1 MRLAGLEDF
10 RESTRYSEINY
21 YLHFKQLS
29 CKFCGETNLLN
40 ILLIHCSA
48 IADLTSMALG
58 RSLVGGVHTNDN
70 DGVSL
75 VLWDTSGQNED
86 ININETLLQK
96 SKGYTML
103 EDEAK
108 SIHSSMP
115 SLEQSPDSQSSLI
128 NLNAKTIEKSPP
140 MDNPLQHND
149 ISSTSELAGSGPARN
164 MVSVTQAKVEPASDI
179 RELMRMD
186 LSSFKPLTRAVL
198 PDAEDFFDVTITLAG
213 SPSNFTV
220 SFTPS
225 ILQYTSF
232 NNSNCED
239 SNRRRKISIRS
250 SLIMRESP

>member
-1 MRLAGLEDF
+1 
-10 RESTRYSEINY
+10 
-21 YLHFKQLS
+21 
-29 CKFCGETNLLN
+29 
-40 ILLIHCSA
+40 
-48 IADLTSMALG
+48 MALG

-115 SLEQSPDSQSSLI
+115 SLEQSPEAQSSVI
-128 NLNAKTIEKSPP
+128 NLNSKNIEKSPSKG
-140 MDNPLQHND
+140 NPLQHND
-149 ISSTSELAGSGPARN
+149 ISSTSELARSGPARN
-164 MVSVTQAKVEPASDI
+164 MISASQTKAEPASDI

-220 SFTPS
+220 SMAPRV
-225 ILQYTSF
+225 L
-232 NNSNCED
+232 
-239 SNRRRKISIRS
+239 
-250 SLIMRESP
+250 

>member
-1 MRLAGLEDF
+1 
-10 RESTRYSEINY
+10 
-21 YLHFKQLS
+21 
-29 CKFCGETNLLN
+29 
-40 ILLIHCSA
+40 
-48 IADLTSMALG
+48 MALG

-115 SLEQSPDSQSSLI
+115 SLEQSPDSPNS
-128 NLNAKTIEKSPP
+128 KTSEKSPP
-140 MDNPLQHND
+140 KDNPLQHND
-149 ISSTSELAGSGPARN
+149 ISSTSELAQSGPARN
-164 MVSVTQAKVEPASDI
+164 MISAIQRKAEPASDI

-220 SFTPS
+220 SMAPTA
-225 ILQYTSF
+225 L
-232 NNSNCED
+232 
-239 SNRRRKISIRS
+239 
-250 SLIMRESP
+250 

>member
-1 MRLAGLEDF
+1 MLQQ
-10 RESTRYSEINY
+10 I
-21 YLHFKQLS
+21 
-29 CKFCGETNLLN
+29 KFCGETNLLN
-40 ILLIHCSA
+40 ILLIHSSA

-220 SFTPS
+220 SFTPR

-232 NNSNCED
+232 GLEKVLTIPTVMILTD
-239 SNRRRKISIRS
+239 DVKF
-250 SLIMRESP
+250 LLGPAL

>member
-1 MRLAGLEDF
+1 MFIAYILNN
-10 RESTRYSEINY
+10 SSSVV
-21 YLHFKQLS
+21 KQI
-29 CKFCGETNLLN
+29 CQIF
-40 ILLIHCSA
+40 LLIHCSA

-115 SLEQSPDSQSSLI
+115 SLEQSPDSQSSVI
-128 NLNAKTIEKSPP
+128 DLNVKTIDKSSPK
-140 MDNPLQHND
+140 DNPLQHND
-149 ISSTSELAGSGPARN
+149 ISSTSELAQSGPARN
-164 MVSVTQAKVEPASDI
+164 MISAIQRKAEPASDI

-220 SFTPS
+220 SFTP
-225 ILQYTSF
+225 
-232 NNSNCED
+232 
-239 SNRRRKISIRS
+239 
-250 SLIMRESP
+250 

>member
-1 MRLAGLEDF
+1 MVKRISQIF
-10 RESTRYSEINY
+10 
-21 YLHFKQLS
+21 
-29 CKFCGETNLLN
+29 
-40 ILLIHCSA
+40 LLIHCSA

-115 SLEQSPDSQSSLI
+115 SLEQSPDSKSVI
-128 NLNAKTIEKSPP
+128 NLNSKNIEKSPSKG
-140 MDNPLQHND
+140 NPLQHND
-149 ISSTSELAGSGPARN
+149 ISSTSELARSGPARN
-164 MVSVTQAKVEPASDI
+164 MISASQTKAEPASDI

-220 SFTPS
+220 SMAPRV
-225 ILQYTSF
+225 L
-232 NNSNCED
+232 
-239 SNRRRKISIRS
+239 
-250 SLIMRESP
+250 

>member
-1 MRLAGLEDF
+1 
-10 RESTRYSEINY
+10 
-21 YLHFKQLS
+21 
-29 CKFCGETNLLN
+29 
-40 ILLIHCSA
+40 
-48 IADLTSMALG
+48 MALG

-115 SLEQSPDSQSSLI
+115 SLEQSPDSQSVI
-128 NLNAKTIEKSPP
+128 NLNSKTSEKSTPK
-140 MDNPLQHND
+140 DNPLQHND
-149 ISSTSELAGSGPARN
+149 ISSTSELAQSGPARN
-164 MVSVTQAKVEPASDI
+164 MISAIQRKAEPASDI

-220 SFTPS
+220 SMAPRA
-225 ILQYTSF
+225 L
-232 NNSNCED
+232 
-239 SNRRRKISIRS
+239 
-250 SLIMRESP
+250 

>member
-21 YLHFKQLS
+21 CLHFKQLF
-29 CKFCGETNLLN
+29 CKFGGETNFLN

-220 SFTPS
+220 SLLLEYFNIHRLALT
-225 ILQYTSF
+225 ILTVMILTDDVKF
-232 NNSNCED
+232 
-239 SNRRRKISIRS
+239 
-250 SLIMRESP
+250 LLGPAL